1 MTPKR
6 KIISILLSITALIAA
21 SCSAED
27 PNAGKPR
34 PEEASPLVIYA
45 TINGNAAASSRASLL
60 EIHDLWSY
68 VSFTSGDVMGFYSSG
83 GNWAEN
89 NGKGNFDNLKLQYDA
104 KNNQFNDL
112 TNGVEF
118 SPSNMSGS
126 KIFMYF
132 PYNAEMNGK
141 GMELRSRV
149 DVTDE
154 KYVVDDENTESK
166 NYNLRCVDFLSS
178 DKIELD
184 GIVSGQRVTL
194 YGQFQHTFSEL
205 IIMRGEGFNAPPKG
219 MERITAVINHPYT
232 HIKVDVVIEEDK
244 WSCTPRLEYEEDN
257 TFGLSEDEAYRW
269 NVWRG
274 GNFGITN
281 TNKEGYPAWYVIVP
295 SLPGDNS
302 IVEYIELYD
311 NEGYLQR
318 VSSLKLRDG
327 NTKYVAPGWRY
338 PMEVTMKELVPTVNP
353 FRVVPWNGDVDLT
366 DERGRGINDITE
378 FARWVSDYNAY
389 LADPDDPDKIGALLK
404 YGDKIVDA
412 DDNISWHFYVL
423 SDLDIS
429 KYTPVAGDDGG
440 EGDTSSTPTIL
451 PYIIPQLKDVLD
463 GTSTTL
469 VNGKFINHTIK
480 GLSKTFVNSLEGSGS
495 LQNFDFLEPDV
506 RNSEESEAAAG
517 IIVNA
522 MESGSIVNCNIDN
535 GTLFNPGGPAGMV
548 VGAMNGGMVNDC
560 TLSGFLIAKST
571 VNRIAGTTAGNASFT
586 GNDTDAI
593 IDGEDKQQP

>member
-1 MTPKR
+1 MR
-6 KIISILLSITALIAA
+6 KIISILLSIAALIAA
-21 SCSAED
+21 SCSVED
-27 PNAGKPR
+27 PNAGKPLS
-34 PEEASPLVIYA
+34 EEPSPLVIYA
-45 TINGNAAASSRASLL
+45 TIGGNAAASRASLL
-60 EIHDLWSY
+60 KIHDLWSY
-68 VSFTSGDVMGFYSSG
+68 VNFEDKDVMGFYSSG

-89 NGKGNFDNLKLQYDA
+89 NGKGDFNNLKLQYDA
-104 KNNQFNDL
+104 ENKQFNDL

-132 PYNAEMNGK
+132 PYDANMNDK
-141 GMELRSRV
+141 GMELRS
-149 DVTDE
+149 
-154 KYVVDDENTESK
+154 YVEENEDYIVDDDNTASR

-184 GIVSGQRVTL
+184 GVVSGRRVTL

-205 IIMRGEGFNAPPKG
+205 IIMRGEGFDDPPKG
-219 MERITAVINHPYT
+219 MERITAVINYPYT

-244 WSCTPRLEYEEDN
+244 WSCTPRLVYDEDN
-257 TFGLSEDEAYRW
+257 KFGLTEDEAYRW

-274 GNFGITN
+274 GNFGITD

-366 DERGRGINDITE
+366 DERERGINDITE
-378 FARWVSDYNAY
+378 FAHWVSDYNAY
-389 LADPDDPDKIGALLK
+389 LADSDDPDKINTLLK

-412 DDNISWHFYVL
+412 DGNLTSWHFYVL
-423 SDLDIS
+423 SDLDMS
-429 KYTPVAGDDGG
+429 NYRPVADDDGG
-440 EGDTSSTPTIL
+440 EGDSSSTPTIL

-480 GLSKTFVNSLEGSGS
+480 GLSKTFINSLEGSGS
-495 LQNFDFLEPDV
+495 LQNFDFIEPDV
-506 RNSEESEAAAG
+506 RNAEESEAAAG
-517 IIVNA
+517 IIVNT

-548 VGAMNGGMVNDC
+548 AGTMNGGMINNC

>member
-1 MTPKR
+1 MK
-6 KIISILLSITALIAA
+6 KIISILLSIMAVMAA

-27 PNAGKPR
+27 PNAGNPQSGD
-34 PEEASPLVIYA
+34 ASPLVIYA

-60 EIHDLWSY
+60 KIHDLWSY

-132 PYNAEMNGK
+132 PYNAEMNDP
-141 GMELRSRV
+141 GMELRSREV
-149 DVTDE
+149 VTDE
-154 KYVVDDENTESK
+154 KYVVDDENTDSK

-184 GIVSGQRVTL
+184 GIVDGQRVTL

-205 IIMRGEGFNAPPKG
+205 IIMRGEGFNNPPEGK
-219 MERITAVINHPYT
+219 ERITAVIDRPYT
-232 HIKVDVVIEEDK
+232 HIKVEVVIDEDS
-244 WSCTPRLEYEEDN
+244 WSCTPRLVYDDN
-257 TFGLSEDEAYRW
+257 NKFGLSEEEAERW

-274 GNFGITN
+274 GNFGITD

-327 NTKYVAPGWRY
+327 DTKYVAPGWRY

-366 DERGRGINDITE
+366 DERERGINDITE
-378 FARWVSDYNAY
+378 FAHWVSDYNAY
-389 LADPDDPDKIGALLK
+389 LKEPDDPDKINALLK
-404 YGDKIVDA
+404 YGDKIVDV
-412 DDNISWHFYVL
+412 DGKLTSWHFYVL
-423 SDLDIS
+423 SDLDMS
-429 KYTPVAGDDGG
+429 NYRPVADEDSGD
-440 EGDTSSTPTIL
+440 GDSSSTPTIL
-451 PYIIPQLKDVLD
+451 PYIITQLSDVLD

-480 GLSKTFVNSLEGSGS
+480 GLSKTFINSLSGSGS
-495 LQNFDFLEPDV
+495 LQNFDFIEPDV
-506 RNSEESEAAAG
+506 RNPEDSDAAAG
-517 IIVNA
+517 IIVNT

-535 GTLFNPGGPAGMV
+535 GTLFNPGGAAGMV
-548 VGAMNGGMVNDC
+548 AGTMKGGMINKC

-571 VNRIAGTTAGNASFT
+571 VNKIAGTTSGNASFD
-586 GNDTDAI
+586 GNDADAI
-593 IDGEDKQQP
+593 IYGEDKQEP

>member
-1 MTPKR
+1 MKPMK
-6 KIISILLSITALIAA
+6 KIRSILLSMTALLAA

-27 PNAGKPR
+27 PNAQSGD
-34 PEEASPLVIYA
+34 ASPLVIYA
-45 TINGNAAASSRASLL
+45 TINGNAAGSRASLL
-60 EIHDLWSY
+60 EIHDRWSY
-68 VSFTSGDVMGFYSSG
+68 VSFEHEDVMGFYSSG

-89 NGKGNFDNLKLQYDA
+89 NGKGDFNNLKLQYDA
-104 KNNQFNDL
+104 KSKQFNDL

-132 PYNAEMNGK
+132 PYDANMNDPGK
-141 GMELRSRV
+141 ELRSFEEEEE
-149 DVTDE
+149 DY
-154 KYVVDDENTESK
+154 KVDDDNTDSK

-205 IIMRGEGFNAPPKG
+205 IIMRGEGFDTPPPG
-219 MERITAVINHPYT
+219 MGRITAVIDEPYT
-232 HIKVDVVIEEDK
+232 HMKVEVVIDGDQ
-244 WSCTPRLEYEEDN
+244 WSCTPKLEYKTN
-257 TFGLSEDEAYRW
+257 NQFGLDDEEARRW
-269 NVWRG
+269 NAWRG

-281 TNKEGYPAWYVIVP
+281 TNQEGYPAWYVIVP
-295 SLPGDNS
+295 SLPGRNT

-338 PMEVTMKELVPTVNP
+338 PMEITMKELVPTVNP
-353 FRVVPWNGDVDLT
+353 FKVVPWNGDVDLT
-366 DERGRGINDITE
+366 DERERGINDITE
-378 FARWVSDYNAY
+378 FARWVRDYNAY
-389 LADPDDPDKIGALLK
+389 LADPEDPEKVSALLK
-404 YGDKIVDA
+404 YGDKIVDI
-412 DDNISWHFYVL
+412 DDHLSWHFYVL
-423 SDLDIS
+423 ADLDIS
-429 KYTPVAGDDGG
+429 KYNPVADDDSG
-440 EGDTSSTPTIL
+440 EGDSSSTPTLL

-480 GLSKTFVNSLEGSGS
+480 GLSKTFIDRLEGSGS
-495 LQNFDFLEPDV
+495 LQNFDFIEPDV
-506 RNSEESEAAAG
+506 RNPEESEAAAG
-517 IIVNA
+517 IIVNT
-522 MESGSIVNCNIDN
+522 MESGSVVNCNIDN
-535 GTLFNPGGPAGMV
+535 GTLFNPNGAAGMV
-548 VGAMNGGMVNDC
+548 AGTMNGGMINNC

-571 VNRIAGTTAGNASFT
+571 FNRIAGTISGNASFA
-586 GNDTDAI
+586 GNDADAI
-593 IDGEDKQQP
+593 IDGED